1 MADGRRGNR
10 RAGGPGR
17 ALARPGASRPRR
29 RSRPSATDT
38 AQQSSGLRLPRLTGG
53 LQITQR
59 AVALFVVVSLLTL
72 SYVGTMRIYLDQR
85 SDMAQARA
93 DISERQAAIAK
104 LEDELAR
111 WNDPEYIK
119 TQARER
125 LGWVLPGEVGY
136 RVIGADGK
144 VVSGEVG
151 SIKGAGDPENQAWY
165 ERVWSSVQAADQPV
179 VIVPASESTTIVT
192 PPPAP
197 SASST
202 KKR

>member
-1 MADGRRGNR
+1 
-10 RAGGPGR
+10 
-17 ALARPGASRPRR
+17 
-29 RSRPSATDT
+29 
-38 AQQSSGLRLPRLTGG
+38 
-53 LQITQR
+53 
-59 AVALFVVVSLLTL
+59 
-72 SYVGTMRIYLDQR
+72 MRIYLDQR

-197 SASST
+197 SASSP

>member
-1 MADGRRGNR
+1 M
-10 RAGGPGR
+10 
-17 ALARPGASRPRR
+17 
-29 RSRPSATDT
+29 
-38 AQQSSGLRLPRLTGG
+38 
-53 LQITQR
+53 
-59 AVALFVVVSLLTL
+59 VVSLLTL
-72 SYVGTMRIYLDQR
+72 SYVGTMRIYLDQQG
-85 SDMAQARA
+85 DMAQARA
-93 DISERQAAIAK
+93 NIAQRQAAIAK

-111 WNDPEYIK
+111 WNDPAYIK

-144 VVSGEVG
+144 VVSGQVG
-151 SIKGAGDPENQAWY
+151 SIKGANDPENQAWY
-165 ERVWSSVQAADQPV
+165 ERIWSSVQAADQPV
-179 VIVPASESTTIVT
+179 VIVPAAESTTIVT

>member
-1 MADGRRGNR
+1 M
-10 RAGGPGR
+10 
-17 ALARPGASRPRR
+17 
-29 RSRPSATDT
+29 
-38 AQQSSGLRLPRLTGG
+38 
-53 LQITQR
+53 
-59 AVALFVVVSLLTL
+59 VSLLTL

-85 SDMAQARA
+85 SDMARARA
-93 DISERQAAIAK
+93 DIAERQASIAK

-144 VVSGEVG
+144 VVSGQVG
-151 SIKGAGDPENQAWY
+151 SIKGANDPENQAWY

-179 VIVPASESTTIVT
+179 VVVPVSESTAVVT

>member
-1 MADGRRGNR
+1 
-10 RAGGPGR
+10 
-17 ALARPGASRPRR
+17 
-29 RSRPSATDT
+29 
-38 AQQSSGLRLPRLTGG
+38 
-53 LQITQR
+53 
-59 AVALFVVVSLLTL
+59 VSLLTL
-72 SYVGTMRIYLDQR
+72 SYVGTMRIYLEQR
-85 SDMAQARA
+85 SDMAQART
-93 DISERQAAIAK
+93 DIAERQATIAT

-111 WNDPEYIK
+111 WSDPAYIK

-151 SIKGAGDPENQAWY
+151 SIKGANDPENQAWY

-179 VIVPASESTTIVT
+179 VVPAAESTTVVT

-197 SASST
+197 TASST

>member
-1 MADGRRGNR
+1 
-10 RAGGPGR
+10 
-17 ALARPGASRPRR
+17 
-29 RSRPSATDT
+29 
-38 AQQSSGLRLPRLTGG
+38 
-53 LQITQR
+53 
-59 AVALFVVVSLLTL
+59 VALIVVVSLLTL

-85 SDMAQARA
+85 GDMAQAHA
-93 DISERQAAIAK
+93 DIAERQATIAK
-104 LEDELAR
+104 LQDELAR

-136 RVIGADGK
+136 RVIGTDGK

-151 SIKGAGDPENQAWY
+151 SIKGANDPENQAWY

-179 VIVPASESTTIVT
+179 VIVPDTETTKVVT

-197 SASST
+197 SASTT

>member
-1 MADGRRGNR
+1 M
-10 RAGGPGR
+10 
-17 ALARPGASRPRR
+17 
-29 RSRPSATDT
+29 
-38 AQQSSGLRLPRLTGG
+38 
-53 LQITQR
+53 
-59 AVALFVVVSLLTL
+59 VVSLLTL

-85 SDMAQARA
+85 SAMAQARA
-93 DISERQAAIAK
+93 DIAEREAAISK

-111 WNDPEYIK
+111 WSDPSYIK

-144 VVSGEVG
+144 VVSGEIG
-151 SIKGAGDPENQAWY
+151 SIKGANDPENQAWY

-179 VIVPASESTTIVT
+179 VILPTSDSTTIVT

-197 SASST
+197 SASAT

>member
-1 MADGRRGNR
+1 M
-10 RAGGPGR
+10 
-17 ALARPGASRPRR
+17 
-29 RSRPSATDT
+29 
-38 AQQSSGLRLPRLTGG
+38 
-53 LQITQR
+53 
-59 AVALFVVVSLLTL
+59 VVSLLTL

-85 SDMAQARA
+85 SAMAQARA
-93 DISERQAAIAK
+93 DIAEREAAISK

-111 WNDPEYIK
+111 WSDPSYIK

-144 VVSGEVG
+144 VVSGEIG
-151 SIKGAGDPENQAWY
+151 SIKGANDPENQAWY

-179 VIVPASESTTIVT
+179 VVVPESASTTVVT
-192 PPPAP
+192 PPPSP
-197 SASST
+197 TASTT

>member
-1 MADGRRGNR
+1 
-10 RAGGPGR
+10 
-17 ALARPGASRPRR
+17 
-29 RSRPSATDT
+29 
-38 AQQSSGLRLPRLTGG
+38 
-53 LQITQR
+53 
-59 AVALFVVVSLLTL
+59 
-72 SYVGTMRIYLDQR
+72 MRIYLDQQG
-85 SDMAQARA
+85 DMAQARV
-93 DISERQAAIAK
+93 DIAERQATISK

-111 WNDPEYIK
+111 WSDPQYIK

-151 SIKGAGDPENQAWY
+151 SIKGANDPENQAWY

-179 VIVPASESTTIVT
+179 VIVPATESTTIVT

>member
-1 MADGRRGNR
+1 
-10 RAGGPGR
+10 
-17 ALARPGASRPRR
+17 
-29 RSRPSATDT
+29 
-38 AQQSSGLRLPRLTGG
+38 
-53 LQITQR
+53 
-59 AVALFVVVSLLTL
+59 VSLLTL
-72 SYVGTMRIYLDQR
+72 SYVGTMRIYLEQR
-85 SDMAQARA
+85 SDMARARA
-93 DISERQAAIAK
+93 DISERQAMISQ

-111 WNDPEYIK
+111 WSDPAYIK

-151 SIKGAGDPENQAWY
+151 SIKGANDPENQAWY
-165 ERVWSSVQAADQPV
+165 ERVWSSVQAADQPLV
-179 VIVPASESTTIVT
+179 LPATESTTIVT